1 LSSATLDL
9 LVGLALLIGVAGL
22 VLPILPGT
30 VLIAG
35 ALLVW
40 AILTGGTSAWVAF
53 TLMALVLCLGQVLKY
68 LLPGRSMQAA
78 GIPGRSMMVGGAAGV
93 VGFFLI
99 PVVGMFIGFIGGV
112 YVAEHVR
119 VGTWGEARR
128 STWVA
133 MKATGFSMLIE
144 LTAALVAIA
153 IWLAALVQIH

>member
-1 LSSATLDL
+1 VSSATLDL
-9 LVGLALLIGVAGL
+9 LVGLALVVGVAGL
-22 VLPILPGT
+22 VVPVLPGT

-35 ALLVW
+35 TLLVW
-40 AILTGGTSAWVAF
+40 AIVTGGSGAWVAF
-53 TLMALVLCLGQVLKY
+53 TLMALVLGVGQVLKY

-78 GIPGRSMMVGGAAGV
+78 GIPGRSIMVGGFAGT
-93 VGFFLI
+93 VGFFLV

-119 VGTWGEARR
+119 VGAWDEARH

-153 IWLAALVQIH
+153 IWLAALVQID

>member
-1 LSSATLDL
+1 MSSTTLDL
-9 LVGLALLIGVAGL
+9 LVGLALVVGVAGL
-22 VLPILPGT
+22 VVPILPGT
-30 VLIAG
+30 VLIAV

-40 AILTGGTSAWVAF
+40 AIMTGGTAAWVAF
-53 TLMALVLCLGQVLKY
+53 TLMALVLGVGQVLKY

-78 GIPGRSMMVGGAAGV
+78 GVPGRSIMVGGAAGI

-112 YVAEHVR
+112 YVAEHLR
-119 VGTWGEARR
+119 VGTWDKARQ

-144 LTAALVAIA
+144 LTAALIAIA
-153 IWLAALVQIH
+153 IWLAALVQID